1 MIDFYGKN
9 MGQNYAGNQ
18 IFEQVSLQLNAGER
32 VGLVGRN
39 GEGKSTL
46 AKLIAGI
53 EKPSAG
59 EVGWRK
65 GLTKAL
71 LNQTPDYKGLS
82 VKDVLEL
89 PFSSLKEL
97 EKKLK
102 GIEVNLSKPL
112 SQKVLSQLLNEY
124 AELQERYSNNGGY
137 DYQSTIRKVLTGLG
151 LQQYLDQQWEW
162 LSGGERSKVELA
174 CLIVKKPDL
183 IILDE
188 PTNHLDLL
196 AVDWLIHWLNQYDG
210 SLVVISHDR
219 FFLDQVITKVWEMDQ
234 GTVYDYK
241 GNYTSFI
248 HQREERLLKAFQHY
262 ENQQKKIKKMKET
275 IKRLKE
281 WANQANPPNAGM
293 HRQAKSMEK
302 ALNRIQLIQ
311 KPVHGKKVDL
321 TFTESHRSG
330 RDVFQFKGVFF
341 AYRDNVIL
349 KEAHFLARHQ
359 ERIAITGPNG
369 AGKSTIF
376 ELLRGK
382 YSPQQGNVMEGASVS
397 VGYLSQHIPELVN
410 EKTVLEAYRE
420 YAAIDIGAA
429 RSKLAQFLFYGTD
442 VYKKTE
448 DLSGGERMRLR
459 LAQLMEESHN
469 VLLLDEPTNHLDIES
484 REVLEEA
491 IDQYVGTVITVS
503 HDRYF
508 LNKYFPVT
516 YWLQEGVLTRYEG
529 SISYAQD
536 VRARMS

>member
-9 MGQNYAGNQ
+9 IAQNYAGNQ
-18 IFEQVSLQLNAGER
+18 IFEHVSIQLHVGAR
-32 VGLVGRN
+32 IGLVGRN

-53 EKPSAG
+53 EKPSTG

-71 LNQTPDYKGLS
+71 LNQTPHYEGLS

-89 PFSSLKEL
+89 PFSSLKEI

-102 GIEVNLSKPL
+102 GIEVKLSKP
-112 SQKVLSQLLNEY
+112 QNQQVLSQLLNDY
-124 AELQERYSNNGGY
+124 AELQERYSISGGY
-137 DYQSTIRKVLTGLG
+137 DYHSTIRKVSTGLG
-151 LQQYLDQQWEW
+151 LQPLLGQQWEQ

-174 CLIVKKPDL
+174 CMIAKRPDL

-196 AVDWLIHWLNQYDG
+196 AVDWLIQWLNQYDG
-210 SLVVISHDR
+210 SLVLISHDR

-234 GTVYDYK
+234 GVVYEYN

-248 HQREERLLKAFQHY
+248 QQREERLLTAFQHY
-262 ENQQKKIKKMKET
+262 EDQQKKIKKMKET

-281 WANQANPPNAGM
+281 WANRANPPNAGM

-302 ALNRIQLIQ
+302 ALNRIQLLQ
-311 KPVHGKKVDL
+311 KPVYGKKVDL
-321 TFTESHRSG
+321 SFTESHRSG
-330 RDVFQFKGVFF
+330 EEVFQIKDVFF
-341 AYRDNVIL
+341 AYHTNVIL

-369 AGKSTIF
+369 EGKSTIF
-376 ELLRGK
+376 ELLLGK
-382 YSPQQGNVMEGASVS
+382 YSPQKGNVKVGASVS
-397 VGYLSQHIPELVN
+397 AGYLSQHIPELMN

-420 YAAIDIGAA
+420 YATIDIGAA
-429 RSKLAQFLFYGTD
+429 RSKLAQFLFYGMD
-442 VYKKTE
+442 VYKRTK

-491 IDQYVGTVITVS
+491 IDHYDGTVITIS

-508 LNKYFPVT
+508 LNKYFPIT

-536 VRARMS
+536 VRARQ